1 MSLYSHLAWVQGI
14 LVTGTG
20 TFGAGLQ
27 CTKRC
32 LKLGVAC
39 AAGHGFYER
48 QPDAMLPEWSH
59 VSAAEE
65 DADMHDYAV
74 KHLLL
79 KDFPDIKL
87 FREDESQNVLCP
99 AM

>member
-1 MSLYSHLAWVQGI
+1 
-14 LVTGTG
+14 
-20 TFGAGLQ
+20 
-27 CTKRC
+27 
-32 LKLGVAC
+32 
-39 AAGHGFYER
+39 
-48 QPDAMLPEWSH
+48 MLPEWCD

-87 FREDESQNVLCP
+87 FKEDESQNMLWHP
-99 AM
+99 M